1 MENLTHTLTG
11 LMLSRAGLNR
21 LTPHATAILLIAAN
35 IPDIDIVA
43 GFDSSLTY
51 LDRHRGVTHALA
63 FVPLMALLALLPVA
77 LLTFRKTDW
86 RRHWLGALLAAA
98 AGVVSHLLLDWTN
111 VYGIRLLL
119 PFSSEWLRLDSIN
132 IIDFWI
138 WSILL
143 LGIAAPVLSRLVSSE
158 IGARPGSGRGMAI
171 FVLALL
177 GGYEFGR
184 YFLHQRAVAALD
196 TRFYQGAI
204 PVRVAALPGP
214 FNLFSWTGLVQGN
227 GFYIVVPVNLLSE
240 FDPGEGTLYYQADAP
255 REIAAARAT
264 DTFQRFLH
272 FSQFPLWRVV
282 PAEKP
287 ENAVRVSVVDM
298 RFGAPQEQRFAASA
312 VIDPAL
318 RVISSGF
325 QFGPLRATR
334 RDASD

>member
-43 GFDSSLTY
+43 AFDSSVTY
-51 LDRHRGVTHALA
+51 LDRHRGSTHALA
-63 FVPLMALLALLPVA
+63 FVPLMALLAVLPVIM
-77 LLTFRKTDW
+77 LTFRKTDW
-86 RRHWLGALLAAA
+86 RRHWLGALLAAS

-111 VYGIRLLL
+111 IYGIRLLL

-132 IIDFWI
+132 IVDFWI
-138 WSILL
+138 WGILL
-143 LGIAAPVLSRLVSSE
+143 LGVAAPVLSRLVSSE
-158 IGARPGSGRGMAI
+158 IGARSGSGRGMAI

-177 GGYEFGR
+177 TSYEFGR
-184 YFLHQRAVAALD
+184 YVLHQRAIATLE
-196 TRFYQGAI
+196 TRLYQGAV
-204 PVRVAALPGP
+204 PVRVAAFPGP
-214 FNLFSWTGLVQGN
+214 FNLFSWTGLVEGN
-227 GFYIVVPVNLLSE
+227 GFYIVVPVNLLGE
-240 FDPGEGTLYYQADAP
+240 FDPAEGTLYYQADAS

-264 DTFQRFLH
+264 STFQTFLS

-287 ENAVRVSVVDM
+287 ENAVRVSVIDM

-312 VIDPAL
+312 VIDPAM

-325 QFGPLRATR
+325 QFGPLKATR
-334 RDASD
+334 KDSND